1 MVQAQ
6 IGYAADHVGNGIAY
20 ARLTSRTGERLVRVA
35 FRVQRFAGLD
45 AREVSYGAVAA
56 VAAVLGDRGVD
67 RVQFHVP
74 DEQLVADVNQH
85 RDVPPP
91 IVLPYV
97 RLGCALNRMKEY
109 ALCQGSDPD
118 LSQRALAEVT
128 LHTAA

>member
-6 IGYAADHVGNGIAY
+6 IGYAADQRGNGIAY

-35 FRVQRFAGLD
+35 FRVQRLPGLD
-45 AREVSYGAVAA
+45 EREVGYAA
-56 VAAVLGDRGVD
+56 VAALASMLGERGIEQVC
-67 RVQFHVP
+67 FHVP
-74 DEQLVADVNQH
+74 DEQLVADISNH

-109 ALCQGSDPD
+109 ALCFGSDPD
-118 LSQRALAEVT
+118 LSQRALAEVAF
-128 LHTAA
+128 TAAA